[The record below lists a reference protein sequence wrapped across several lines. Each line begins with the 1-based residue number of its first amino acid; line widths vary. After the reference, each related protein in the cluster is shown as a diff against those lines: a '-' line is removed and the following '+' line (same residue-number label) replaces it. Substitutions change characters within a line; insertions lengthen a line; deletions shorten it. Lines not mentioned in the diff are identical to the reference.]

1 MVKESSY
8 KKKMLQL
15 CRTAKLTNRAWA
27 EMIIFANY
35 GEKFIIIWLFPLIA
49 IDFKLQISTFYL
61 GIWWGFHWDIL
72 LASNNS
78 LVFVTLYEYSKT
90 FLLKEMA

>member
-1 MVKESSY
+1 
-8 KKKMLQL
+8 
-15 CRTAKLTNRAWA
+15 
-27 EMIIFANY
+27 MIIFANY